1 MADITINDSMAEMY
15 LYETNSLLEQLDQ
28 ILLGAEKS
36 NEFSKEEIDSI
47 FRIMHTIKGS
57 SAMMEFS
64 GIAKVAHKVE
74 DLFSYIRNNGI
85 DRDLN
90 EDLCNLVFQAN
101 DFLKEEVEKVEG
113 GEPLN
118 TDIAFLEESITR
130 FLGVLKG
137 ETPVAPASA
146 PAETGAAPPQAEQAE
161 QAEAVDPGEVVIYFD
176 EGCQM
181 ENVRAM
187 IILNKIREIGLRC
200 VSKPE
205 RLDNSEEAVQEIVA
219 RGFRVKIDDHSALD
233 KVTELLRGTL
243 NIASFTVGGRE
254 YRLTRQRE
262 ASAVRVFF
270 EDGCEMENM
279 RAFQLL
285 SQVAEVYPDIRS
297 VPAQLM
303 NNEDAVQQIIHEGFL
318 LVVAEPN
325 RVGEVLAV
333 VEQGLHVKS
342 YATEEWEEPAA
353 EDVDLPGGEDAAP
366 AVALAKA
373 SEAGEPAADLPARSA
388 RPEAAPAQVA
398 PVQAAPD
405 GGGRVVKQNLISV
418 SLNKLDALMELVG
431 EIVITE
437 SMVTSSPDL
446 QGVELENFT
455 KSARQLRKLTGEL
468 QDISMSLRMVPVSGT
483 FQKMFRI
490 VRDMNKKLDK
500 DVELIL
506 VGEETEVDKTI
517 VDSIADPLMH
527 LVRNSMDHGIESRE
541 ERLAAGKPAKGKI
554 VLSAQN
560 SAGEILI
567 TVQDDGKGLD
577 RDALLNKAAERGL
590 LTKNP
595 AEYSEKE
602 AFLLLLLPGFSTK
615 SEVTEFSGRGV
626 GMDVVKKNIEKI
638 GGAVSIESKKG
649 LGMATIFKIPLTL
662 AIIDAMKVAVGKS
675 ILSIPI
681 NVINQTFKCTAQN
694 VIEDANGTQ
703 MVLIRN
709 ECYPII
715 RLYDVFDLETQV
727 TEIEEGIL
735 ILVEAGGSAACVF
748 ADELLGQYQV
758 VVKPLPSYLS
768 SYDLRDDG
776 IVGCTILG
784 DGSISLILE
793 MASLLR

>member
-1 MADITINDSMAEMY
+1 MADVTINDSMAEMY

-36 NEFSKEEIDSI
+36 NEFSEEEINSI

-57 SAMMEFS
+57 SAMMEFNE
-64 GIAKVAHKVE
+64 IAKVAHKVE

-85 DRDLN
+85 EREMN

-101 DFLKEEVEKVEG
+101 DFLKEEVEKVEN
-113 GEPLN
+113 GEALN
-118 TDIAFLEESITR
+118 TDIAFLEERITN

-137 ETPVAPASA
+137 EA
-146 PAETGAAPPQAEQAE
+146 AAPPTAAAGTGAPAPAAAPPVPAGETA
-161 QAEAVDPGEVVIYFD
+161 DPREVVIRFD

-187 IILNKIREIGLRC
+187 IILNKMREIGVKC
-200 VSKPE
+200 VSVPE
-205 RLDNSEEAVQEIVA
+205 RLENSAEAAQEIIAAGFHLIVEDVA
-219 RGFRVKIDDHSALD
+219 DLD
-233 KVTELLRGTL
+233 KVTELLKDTL
-243 NIASFTVGGRE
+243 NVASFSVGGHE
-254 YRLTRQRE
+254 YKTRR
-262 ASAVRVFF
+262 AKNLSAIRVFF
-270 EDGCEMENM
+270 EDGCGMENM

-285 SQVAEVYPDIRS
+285 NQVTEVYPDIRTI
-297 VPAQLM
+297 PAQLI
-303 NNEDAVQQIIHEGFL
+303 NNDDATQQIIHEGFL
-318 LVVAEPN
+318 LI
-325 RVGEVLAV
+325 VGDDGRIGDVLTV

-342 YATEEWEEPAA
+342 YATEDWEDPDAEVETPSPAPAPPESGSPPAQISGPPEPRPAA
-353 EDVDLPGGEDAAP
+353 PP
-366 AVALAKA
+366 P
-373 SEAGEPAADLPARSA
+373 SPPAAA
-388 RPEAAPAQVA
+388 E
-398 PVQAAPD
+398 

-446 QGVELENFT
+446 QDLELENFT

-468 QDISMSLRMVPVSGT
+468 QDISMSLRMVSVSGA

-541 ERLAAGKPAKGKI
+541 ERLAGGKPEKGRI
-554 VLSAQN
+554 VLSARS

-577 RDALLNKAAERGL
+577 REVLLNKAAERGL

-595 AEYSEKE
+595 SEYSEKE
-602 AFLLLLLPGFSTK
+602 AFMLLLLPGFSTK

-638 GGAVSIESKKG
+638 GGTVTIESKKG

-662 AIIDAMKVAVGKS
+662 AIIEAMKVAVGNS

-681 NVINQTFKCTAQN
+681 NVINQTFKCTPQN
-694 VIEDANGTQ
+694 IVEDASGAQ

-709 ECYPII
+709 DCYPIV
-715 RLYDVFDLETQV
+715 RLHDAFDLETEV
-727 TEIEEGIL
+727 TNIEEGIL

-768 SYDLRDDG
+768 PYDLREDG

>member
-36 NEFSKEEIDSI
+36 NEFSEEEINSI

-57 SAMMEFS
+57 SAMMEFNE
-64 GIAKVAHKVE
+64 IAQVAHKVE
-74 DLFSYIRNNGI
+74 DLFSFIRNNGV
-85 DRDLN
+85 DREMN

-101 DFLKEEVEKVEG
+101 DFLKEEVEKVEN

-118 TDIAFLEESITR
+118 SDIAFLEERILN

-137 ETPVAPASA
+137 DPP
-146 PAETGAAPPQAEQAE
+146 APPPAANIPSPSAAEPPA
-161 QAEAVDPGEVVIYFD
+161 AADDPHEVLVRFD

-187 IILNKIREIGLRC
+187 IILNKMREIGVQC
-200 VSKPE
+200 VSVPE
-205 RLDNSEEAVQEIVA
+205 RLENSDAAVQEIIT
-219 RGFRVKIDDHSALD
+219 RGFRIVLADAADLD
-233 KVTELLRGTL
+233 KVTDLLNNSL
-243 NIASFTVGGRE
+243 NIASFTAGGRE
-254 YRLTRQRE
+254 YKLARKKE
-262 ASAVRVFF
+262 ASAIRVFF
-270 EDGCEMENM
+270 EDGCGMENM

-285 SQVAEVYPDIRS
+285 NQVLEVYPDIRS
-297 VPAQLM
+297 IPEQLI
-303 NNEDAVQQIIHEGFL
+303 NNEEATQQVIHEGFL
-318 LVVAEPN
+318 LIVN
-325 RVGEVLAV
+325 DDGRVGDVLGV

-342 YATEEWEEPAA
+342 YATENWDDGAA
-353 EDVDLPGGEDAAP
+353 DETPAP
-366 AVALAKA
+366 APPAPVIAKEETSGSA
-373 SEAGEPAADLPARSA
+373 AVPAVNPQPAVS
-388 RPEAAPAQVA
+388 PAPA
-398 PVQAAPD
+398 PES
-405 GGGRVVKQNLISV
+405 GRVVKQNLISV

-446 QGVELENFT
+446 QDLELENFT

-468 QDISMSLRMVPVSGT
+468 QDISMSLRMVSVSGA

-527 LVRNSMDHGIESRE
+527 LVRNSMDHGIESRAD
-541 ERLAAGKPAKGKI
+541 RLAGGKPEKGKI

-577 RDALLNKAAERGL
+577 REVLLNKAAEKGL
-590 LTKNP
+590 LTKSP
-595 AEYSEKE
+595 SEYSEKE

-638 GGAVSIESKKG
+638 GGTVTIESRKG
-649 LGMATIFKIPLTL
+649 LGMASIFKIPLTL

-675 ILSIPI
+675 ILTIP
-681 NVINQTFKCTAQN
+681 
-694 VIEDANGTQ
+694 
-703 MVLIRN
+703 
-709 ECYPII
+709 
-715 RLYDVFDLETQV
+715 
-727 TEIEEGIL
+727 
-735 ILVEAGGSAACVF
+735 
-748 ADELLGQYQV
+748 
-758 VVKPLPSYLS
+758 
-768 SYDLRDDG
+768 
-776 IVGCTILG
+776 
-784 DGSISLILE
+784 
-793 MASLLR
+793 